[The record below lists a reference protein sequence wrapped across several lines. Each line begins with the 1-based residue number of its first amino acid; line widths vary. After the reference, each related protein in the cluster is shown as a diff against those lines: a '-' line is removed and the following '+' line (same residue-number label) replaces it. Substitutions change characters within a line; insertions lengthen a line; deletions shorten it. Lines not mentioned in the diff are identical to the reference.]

1 MLKATLVE
9 ALARHVEVLHL
20 ELFDTLAQNT
30 IHLTHVDELIVHL
43 IDAACAILITFR
55 SIPHSIRLLRL
66 LCTLIMLCILVLQEA
81 AMLSVAHS
89 DLRLYLLGKHAL

>member
-20 ELFDTLAQNT
+20 ELFDALAQHT
-30 IHLTHVDELIVHL
+30 IHFTHVDELIVDF
-43 IDAACAILITFR
+43 IDAACAILIAL
-55 SIPHSIRLLRL
+55 SGIPHGIRLLRL

-89 DLRLYLLGKHAL
+89 DL

>member
-1 MLKATLVE
+1 MLKAALVE

-20 ELFDTLAQNT
+20 ELFNALAQHT

-55 SIPHSIRLLRL
+55 SIPHGIRLLRL

-81 AMLSVAHS
+81 AMLSVTHS
-89 DLRLYLLGKHAL
+89 DL